1 MAGVRGHLYG
11 FAGSL
16 VLYSVDTYS
25 DERASR
31 TDQAFEPSSEQW
43 ALLSQVV
50 REVSRGRGMPPEDA
64 EDFEQTVMLK
74 VVERRFDIFL
84 QFRGLSS
91 LRTYLRVVV
100 ARMLLDWQNQRYG
113 KWRPSA
119 AAVRLGEYG
128 VALDRLINRD
138 GYTVDQAVT
147 IVETWNGA
155 PSARTLHRTA
165 AQIPRRL
172 PPRRMLSH
180 SLQDEPMLDFDDP
193 LQADERERHEAR
205 LHETLALAVSR
216 LSSDDRRL
224 LALRYEQERSVR
236 EVADM
241 MNTDAKALYRRYER
255 LLRGLSRTFAEHG
268 FTRLSLA
275 DAT

>member
-1 MAGVRGHLYG
+1 M
-11 FAGSL
+11 
-16 VLYSVDTYS
+16 DTYS
-25 DERASR
+25 DEPASR
-31 TDQAFEPSSEQW
+31 RGHAFEPSSEQW
-43 ALLSQVV
+43 TLLSQVV
-50 REVSRGRGMPPEDA
+50 REVSRGRGLPPEDA

-74 VVERRFDIFL
+74 VVERKFDIFL

-100 ARMLLDWQNQRYG
+100 ARRLLDWQNQRYG

-119 AAVRLGEYG
+119 AAVRLGEHA

-138 GYTVDQAVT
+138 GYTVDQAVA
-147 IVETWNGA
+147 IVETRRGA
-155 PSARTLHRTA
+155 PSARTLQRIA
-165 AQIPRRL
+165 AQVPRRL
-172 PPRRMLSH
+172 RPRRMLTGSIPH
-180 SLQDEPMLDFDDP
+180 EPVLDFDDP
-193 LQADERERHEAR
+193 LQADERERHEAQ
-205 LHETLALAVSR
+205 LHATLAVAVAR

-241 MNTDAKALYRRYER
+241 INTDAKALYRRYER
-255 LLRGLSRTFAEHG
+255 LLRGLGRTLAEHG
-268 FTRLSLA
+268 FTRLPLA